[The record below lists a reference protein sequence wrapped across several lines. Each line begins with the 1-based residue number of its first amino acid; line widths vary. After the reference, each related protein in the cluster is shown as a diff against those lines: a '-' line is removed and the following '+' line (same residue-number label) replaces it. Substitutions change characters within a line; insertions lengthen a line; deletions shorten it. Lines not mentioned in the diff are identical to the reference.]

1 MKALIITKKYSKNGK
16 PLTGFTIIELII
28 TVFILSIAVIG
39 VFSAFSVM
47 VIMTSSISD
56 RLVAGYLAQE
66 GAEIIRNIRDNNW
79 LKMDEDPESYT
90 WDYEIYKCFGS
101 VGCQVD
107 YTTLYLTNPIAP
119 YSNEKYLNIDENNF
133 YSYKDGQETKFKRKI
148 TMEYLPN
155 SDYAIKVK
163 VEVFW
168 KEKPSIL
175 NPNEDQGVIEIEN
188 VLYNWYNQND

>member
-1 MKALIITKKYSKNGK
+1 MKLKINK
-16 PLTGFTIIELII
+16 GFTIIELII

-66 GAEIIRNIRDNNW
+66 GAEVIRNIRDNNW
-79 LKMDEDPESYT
+79 LKMDEDTDFYT

-101 VGCQVD
+101 GGCQVD

-119 YSNEKYLNIDENNF
+119 YSGDKYLNIDENNF
-133 YSYKDGQETKFKRKI
+133 YSYNEGIKTKFRRKI
-148 TMEYLPN
+148 VVEPEYDDENKL
-155 SDYAIKVK
+155 YMMKVT

-168 KEKPSIL
+168 DEKPSIL
-175 NPNEDQGVIEIEN
+175 NPSGEEGVIEIQS
-188 VLYNWYNQND
+188 VLYNWYNYDE